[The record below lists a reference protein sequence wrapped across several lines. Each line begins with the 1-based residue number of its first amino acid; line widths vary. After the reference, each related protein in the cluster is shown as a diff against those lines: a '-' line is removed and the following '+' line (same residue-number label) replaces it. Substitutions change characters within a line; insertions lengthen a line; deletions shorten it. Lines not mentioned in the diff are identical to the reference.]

1 MTEEYTLNL
10 TITSSSFPNHPHLA
24 VLVAKRMW
32 EMNHPLPSISSQ
44 TGIPEKTIP
53 QLARLEEWSRLP
65 HGRRVTGYHG
75 PFLFPDEAEELYDG
89 HRFVD
94 DPEACRPENTYRPRD
109 HDNITYASSALGW
122 L

>member
-10 TITSSSFPNHPHLA
+10 TITSSSFPHHPHLA

-32 EMNHPLPSISSQ
+32 EMSHPLPSISSL

-53 QLARLEEWSRLP
+53 QLARLKDWIRLP
-65 HGRRVTGYHG
+65 YGSRVTGYHG

-89 HRFVD
+89 QRFED
-94 DPEACRPENTYRPRD
+94 DPVACRPEKKYRPRD
-109 HDNITYASSALGW
+109 RNDMTYASSALGW